1 MAFQSAPSAAW
12 DTCWKNRVARTKT
25 LRQQLLQ
32 WMLLLL
38 LGPLALSMVH
48 AYNAAHNFSSL
59 AYDQALLDNTL
70 ALAAQVKIQ
79 DAAIMLDLPR
89 VATNILRYTSDGTI
103 YFQVKDANGTV
114 IAGDTDVPTPIDTA
128 RNIGKPIF
136 YDGTMHGKN
145 VRVAAVYHQI
155 ADSPSI
161 ALVQVAE
168 TLTKRTQM
176 ADEIL
181 TGVVLPQLALTLLA
195 LLSVWYGVGRGLA
208 PLQKV
213 QQQIANR
220 SHRDLTPVL
229 EMDTPEEV
237 RPLVHSINALME
249 RLGMSLAAQHRF
261 VADAAHQLRTPLA
274 GLKTQAEFALRQTDP
289 EIIRHAL
296 QQLAASAE
304 RATHLANQLL
314 TLARAEPDASQQPTL
329 TFLDLN
335 NLARNV
341 TTEWVPEALKKD
353 IDLGYQGPTAP
364 VIVKGDPLLLTE
376 MLANLIDNAIRYTQ
390 RGGEVTVH
398 LSDTRMPTLVVE
410 DNGPGIPA
418 EDRRRVFKRFYRV
431 LGSGAEGSGLG
442 LAIVRE
448 IALTHGCNIE
458 LEEPRSQHGTRVCIT
473 FPADNNKPSL
483 PRKSTP

>member
-1 MAFQSAPSAAW
+1 VTNA
-12 DTCWKNRVARTKT
+12 KT
-25 LRQQLLQ
+25 LRRQLLQ

-38 LGPLALSMVH
+38 LGPLVLGMVH
-48 AYNAAHNFSSL
+48 AYNAAQNFSGI
-59 AYDQALLDNTL
+59 AYDQALSDTTL
-70 ALAAQVKIQ
+70 ALAAQTRIQ
-79 DAAIMLDLPR
+79 SGAVVVDLPR
-89 VATNILRYTSDGTI
+89 VASNILRYTTDGTI
-103 YFQVKDANGTV
+103 YFQVKDTNGVV
-114 IAGDTDVPTPIDTA
+114 IAGDNEMPMPTDKTRIV
-128 RNIGKPIF
+128 GKLIF
-136 YDGTMHGKN
+136 YDGTMHGKS

-176 ADEIL
+176 AEEML

-195 LLSVWYGVGRGLA
+195 IVSVWYGVGRGLA

-213 QQQIANR
+213 QQQIADR

-229 EMDTPEEV
+229 EQDIPEEV

-249 RLGMSLAAQHRF
+249 RLGISLAAQRRF

-289 EIIRHAL
+289 ATIQHAL

-314 TLARAEPDASQQPTL
+314 ALARAEPDASQLPTL
-329 TFLDLN
+329 TPIDLN

-341 TTEWVPEALKKD
+341 TTTWVPEALKKD
-353 IDLGYQGPTAP
+353 IDLGYHGPMTP
-364 VIVKGDPLLLTE
+364 VMVYGDPLLLTE
-376 MLANLIDNAIRYTQ
+376 MMTNLIDNAIRYTQ
-390 RGGEVTVH
+390 QGGEVTVH
-398 LSDTRMPTLVVE
+398 LSETPAPLLVVE
-410 DNGPGIPA
+410 DNGPGIPV
-418 EDRRRVFKRFYRV
+418 EERQRVFKRFYRV

-442 LAIVRE
+442 LSIVRE
-448 IALTHGCNIE
+448 IALTHNCHIE
-458 LEEPRSQHGTRVCIT
+458 LEEPQAQRGTRVCIT
-473 FPADNNKPSL
+473 FPA
-483 PRKSTP
+483 